1 MVVKI
6 SIYDI
11 QSLVS
16 SLMIGAKFDIEYRD
30 LISHNC
36 DREGLKL
43 LMSELTPDSY

>member
-11 QSLVS
+11 QSLIG

-30 LISHNC
+30 LGTEIINVRTHS
-36 DREGLKL
+36 
-43 LMSELTPDSY
+43 